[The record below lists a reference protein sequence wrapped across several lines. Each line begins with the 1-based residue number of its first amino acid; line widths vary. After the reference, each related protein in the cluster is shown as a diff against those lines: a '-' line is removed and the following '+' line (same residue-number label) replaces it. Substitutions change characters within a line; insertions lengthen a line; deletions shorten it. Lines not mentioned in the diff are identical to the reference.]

1 MSQAPCKMFLGQ
13 KFLRPLLQKRRS
25 KTKKEKSMKHI
36 LHVRPMLKAEE
47 VKTSLSLS
55 SISAWLSANAFSLC
69 RSPCATPSMS
79 FSVLDARL
87 PSWQSAEIVL
97 LCLVTEPI
105 TMKAGRKARKEK
117 SILSRYRYRFWYQS
131 GHRGFCFGFL
141 NTCIGRLPR
150 A

>member
-1 MSQAPCKMFLGQ
+1 MSQASCKMFLGQ

-117 SILSRYRYRFWYQS
+117 SILSPES